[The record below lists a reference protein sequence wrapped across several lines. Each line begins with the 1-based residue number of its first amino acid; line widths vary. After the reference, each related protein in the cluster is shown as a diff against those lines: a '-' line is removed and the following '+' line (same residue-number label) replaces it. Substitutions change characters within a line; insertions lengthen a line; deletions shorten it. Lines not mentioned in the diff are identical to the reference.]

1 MSRTDGGSLTLHYDL
16 KDRLVLA
23 EIWRNGCKEIWCY
36 EYDTLDRR
44 RVKEQIEIGEEHW
57 PTTDEEGRLKTVP
70 GIRTEFVG
78 KFIMKI
84 KVIMLSIIGLILS
97 GHSLA
102 NEEIKFDDIWNFK
115 ISVKE
120 NRNNKQ
126 IRLTGLLGNSAM
138 GISDIKTNIHN
149 DELNIILFQKLAGS
163 KYSGRLDKEVTVEKS
178 IKKITFGSKKK
189 IVWESKP

>member
-1 MSRTDGGSLTLHYDL
+1 
-16 KDRLVLA
+16 
-23 EIWRNGCKEIWCY
+23 
-36 EYDTLDRR
+36 
-44 RVKEQIEIGEEHW
+44 
-57 PTTDEEGRLKTVP
+57 
-70 GIRTEFVG
+70 
-78 KFIMKI
+78 MKI

-97 GHSLA
+97 GYSLA

-120 NRNNKQ
+120 NQNNKQ

-149 DELNIILFQKLAGS
+149 DELNIILFQKLASS
-163 KYSGRLDKEVTVEKS
+163 KYSGRLDKEITVEKS

-189 IVWESKP
+189 ILWENKP

>member
-1 MSRTDGGSLTLHYDL
+1 MVFGLENAQYVMGKEGSLLRGMYRLTTDG
-16 KDRLVLA
+16 
-23 EIWRNGCKEIWCY
+23 
-36 EYDTLDRR
+36 
-44 RVKEQIEIGEEHW
+44 
-57 PTTDEEGRLKTVP
+57 EGRLKTVP

-97 GHSLA
+97 GYSLA

-163 KYSGRLDKEVTVEKS
+163 KYSG
-178 IKKITFGSKKK
+178 
-189 IVWESKP
+189 

>member
-1 MSRTDGGSLTLHYDL
+1 
-16 KDRLVLA
+16 
-23 EIWRNGCKEIWCY
+23 
-36 EYDTLDRR
+36 
-44 RVKEQIEIGEEHW
+44 
-57 PTTDEEGRLKTVP
+57 
-70 GIRTEFVG
+70 
-78 KFIMKI
+78 
-84 KVIMLSIIGLILS
+84 MLSIIGLILS

-149 DELNIILFQKLAGS
+149 DELNIILFQKLADS
-163 KYSGRLDKEVTVEKS
+163 KYSGRLDKEITVEKS

-189 IVWESKP
+189 IVWESSEP

>member
-1 MSRTDGGSLTLHYDL
+1 MINTNGFWLENALYVMGKESSLLRGMY
-16 KDRLVLA
+16 R
-23 EIWRNGCKEIWCY
+23 
-36 EYDTLDRR
+36 
-44 RVKEQIEIGEEHW
+44 
-57 PTTDEEGRLKTVP
+57 PTTDGEGRLKTVP
-70 GIRTEFVG
+70 GIRTGFIG

-84 KVIMLSIIGLILS
+84 KVIMLSFIGLILS
-97 GHSLA
+97 GHFLA

-126 IRLTGLLGNSAM
+126 IRLTGLLGNSGM

-149 DELNIILFQKLAGS
+149 DELNIILFHKLAGS

-189 IVWESKP
+189 IVWESKL

>member
-1 MSRTDGGSLTLHYDL
+1 
-16 KDRLVLA
+16 
-23 EIWRNGCKEIWCY
+23 
-36 EYDTLDRR
+36 
-44 RVKEQIEIGEEHW
+44 
-57 PTTDEEGRLKTVP
+57 
-70 GIRTEFVG
+70 
-78 KFIMKI
+78 MKI
-84 KVIMLSIIGLILS
+84 KVIMLSFIGLILS
-97 GHSLA
+97 GHFLD

-126 IRLTGLLGNSAM
+126 IRLTGLLGNSGM

-149 DELNIILFQKLAGS
+149 DELNIILFQKLVGS

-189 IVWESKP
+189 IVWESKL

>member
-1 MSRTDGGSLTLHYDL
+1 
-16 KDRLVLA
+16 
-23 EIWRNGCKEIWCY
+23 
-36 EYDTLDRR
+36 
-44 RVKEQIEIGEEHW
+44 
-57 PTTDEEGRLKTVP
+57 
-70 GIRTEFVG
+70 
-78 KFIMKI
+78 
-84 KVIMLSIIGLILS
+84 MLSIIGLILS

-126 IRLTGLLGNSAM
+126 IRFIGLLGNSAM

-178 IKKITFGSKKK
+178 IKKLLLVPRRKSYGKT
-189 IVWESKP
+189 SKP

>member
-1 MSRTDGGSLTLHYDL
+1 
-16 KDRLVLA
+16 
-23 EIWRNGCKEIWCY
+23 
-36 EYDTLDRR
+36 
-44 RVKEQIEIGEEHW
+44 
-57 PTTDEEGRLKTVP
+57 
-70 GIRTEFVG
+70 
-78 KFIMKI
+78 MKI
-84 KVIMLSIIGLILS
+84 KVILLGVMGLLLSHIV
-97 GHSLA
+97 LA
-102 NEEIKFDDIWNFK
+102 NHEIKFDDIWNFK

-189 IVWESKP
+189 VVWESKP